1 MSVALPETE
10 TPDNGLPDGAWLGS
24 RLAALHGGRHFALA
38 VSGGPDSMALLALAA
53 EAQARTDISF
63 SVLTVNH
70 GLRAAAA
77 DEAAMVRQCCFELG
91 LAHFILQAET
101 PLSGSGLQEKARLM
115 RYALMAEWCHN
126 HQADGLVLAHH
137 ASDQAETLLMR
148 LARRSGLDG
157 LAGMAERQ
165 TFMTAAGSILL
176 LRPLLTMPKTT
187 LAAILARAG
196 LPAFHDPS
204 NQDDR
209 FERVRWRRALSA
221 QNANGAMEARLS
233 QLARR
238 LRKRRNHHDARDLDW
253 LQTHASWHDYGV
265 LRVSRQALAALPA
278 HRQIR
283 LLRSL
288 LGWIGQ
294 RPYPPKRDKCR
305 YLPNAVEAKP
315 SSGLTLAGC
324 ALRWRGGD
332 IFIGREK
339 AALAGVKMPVGDAP
353 LLWDGRF
360 IVHVAAAQ
368 NGKGL
373 FVAPL
378 GAAGLEL
385 LAPSGAAARDGV
397 NAAYLHVLPA
407 FFDDSGLLA
416 CPLLQQV
423 DGFHAVLADGLADF
437 TGLFPDRS
445 GW

>member
-1 MSVALPETE
+1 MPVALPDSAAL
-10 TPDNGLPDGAWLGS
+10 DNGLPDGAWLAS
-24 RLAALHGGRHFALA
+24 HLATLTGGRHFALA

-53 EAQARTDISF
+53 EAQAQTDISF

-77 DEAAMVRQCCFELG
+77 DEAAMVGQYCLELG
-91 LAHFILQAET
+91 LAHFILQPET
-101 PLSGSGLQEKARLM
+101 PLSGPGLQEKARLM
-115 RYALMAEWCHN
+115 RYALMAEWCAQ

-165 TFMTAAGSILL
+165 SLMTAAGSVLL
-176 LRPLLTMPKTT
+176 LRPLLTMPKAK

-196 LPAFHDPS
+196 LPACHDPS
-204 NQDDR
+204 NHDR
-209 FERVRWRRALSA
+209 QFERVRWRQFLLA
-221 QNANGAMEARLS
+221 QDTNGAMEARLG

-238 LRKRRNHHDARDLDW
+238 LRQRRNRHDARDMDW
-253 LQTHASWHDYGV
+253 LQTHASWHGYGV
-265 LRVSRQALAALPA
+265 LRMSRMAFAALPA
-278 HRQIR
+278 HRQLR
-283 LLRSL
+283 LLRRL

-294 RPYPPKRDKCR
+294 RPYPPKRDKSR
-305 YLPNAVEAKP
+305 LLPGAIAATP
-315 SSGLTLAGC
+315 SGGLTLAGC
-324 ALRWRGGD
+324 LLRWRGGD

-339 AALAGVKMPVGDAP
+339 AALAGLKIPVGHAP

-360 IVHVAAAQ
+360 IVQVDPAQ
-368 NGKGL
+368 NTKGL
-373 FVAPL
+373 FVAGL
-378 GAAGLEL
+378 GADGLAR
-385 LAPSGAAARDGV
+385 LAPAGATARDGV

-407 FFDDSGLLA
+407 FFDDNGLLA

-423 DGFHAVLADGLADF
+423 DGFHAVLADGWADF
-437 TGLFPDRS
+437 SGLFPDRS